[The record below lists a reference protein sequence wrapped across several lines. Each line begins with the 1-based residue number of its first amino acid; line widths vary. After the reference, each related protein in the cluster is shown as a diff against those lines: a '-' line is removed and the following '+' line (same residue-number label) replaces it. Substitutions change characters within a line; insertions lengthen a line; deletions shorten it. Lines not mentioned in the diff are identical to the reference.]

1 MNTFILLGV
10 SAVAAFL
17 CNLLVT
23 PVLLKL
29 SHTHH
34 WYDEVNHRKIHSG
47 NIPRIGGVGITV
59 SFFFGI
65 FVFFLLSRI
74 FVPEVFGRAAGVMRR
89 GAMYW
94 PVLTG
99 LFLVQ
104 LMGLVDDFINIRPW
118 QKLLVQLGSAVLIVA
133 FGFYYRVISFPGLG
147 LRFSMGP
154 FGGILTVLWI
164 VGLGNAIN
172 LIDGLD
178 GLAGGVSALA
188 ALFVSIV
195 AVQVGAPATAV
206 FALVLFAASLGFL
219 VFNFPP
225 AKIFM
230 GDSGS
235 YFLGYTLAVLPL
247 TVSGAAFPAGSA
259 VLPGV
264 FLENLSETLPPPEAL
279 RAMSIILTVTITMTA
294 VPILDTVA
302 AILRRL
308 RKRKP
313 VHSADR
319 NHLHH
324 KLLDFNCSNRTILAI
339 LYGTSS
345 FFGIVCVI
353 AAGLPYPSLIFLLPA
368 LWVLTVAGFLVIDRY
383 YRSHPSS
390 GG

>member
-10 SAVAAFL
+10 STAAAFL

-23 PVLLKL
+23 PILLKL
-29 SHTHH
+29 SHTHK
-34 WYDEVNHRKIHSG
+34 WYDEINHRKIHTG
-47 NIPRIGGVGITV
+47 DMPRIGGVGITV

-65 FVFFLLSRI
+65 LLFFLLVRL
-74 FVPEVFGRAAGVMRR
+74 FGTGQTAPLQR
-89 GAMYW
+89 GLSYW
-94 PVLTG
+94 PVFTG
-99 LFLVQ
+99 IFLVH
-104 LMGLVDDFINIRPW
+104 LMGLIDDFINIRPW
-118 QKLLVQLGSAVLIVA
+118 QKLLVQLGSAVIIVV
-133 FGFYYRVISFPGLG
+133 FGFYYRIISLPGLG
-147 LRFSMGP
+147 IHFSLGP

-188 ALFVSIV
+188 ALFISIV
-195 AVQVGAPATAV
+195 AVQLGAPVTAV

-235 YFLGYTLAVLPL
+235 YFLGYTLAALPL
-247 TVSGAAFPAGSA
+247 TVSGAAFPPGSA
-259 VLPGV
+259 VVPGAFMEPLFGSLPDPGP
-264 FLENLSETLPPPEAL
+264 LTD
-279 RAMSIILTVTITMTA
+279 MSIILTVMITLTA

-302 AILRRL
+302 AILRRI

-324 KLLDFNCSNRTILAI
+324 KLLDFRCSNRTILAI
-339 LYGTSS
+339 VYGIST
-345 FFGIVCVI
+345 FYGAVCVI
-353 AAGLPYPSLIFLLPA
+353 ASDPLRPKLLLLMPG
-368 LWVLTVAGFLVIDRY
+368 LWVLTVIGFIVLDRF
-383 YRSHPSS
+383 YRRHPSC

>member
-23 PVLLKL
+23 PILLKL
-29 SHTHH
+29 SHTHL

-47 NIPRIGGVGITV
+47 DIPRIGGVGITF

-65 FVFFLLSRI
+65 FLFFLLSRFFMPDI
-74 FVPEVFGRAAGVMRR
+74 FGRTADGFRR
-89 GAMYW
+89 GVVYW

-133 FGFYYRVISFPGLG
+133 FGYYYRIISIPGLG
-147 LRFSMGP
+147 IHFSMGP
-154 FGGILTVLWI
+154 FGAVLTVLWI
-164 VGLGNAIN
+164 VGLGNAVN

-178 GLAGGVSALA
+178 GLAGGVSAIA
-188 ALFVSIV
+188 ALFISIA
-195 AVQVGAPATAV
+195 AVQLNAPVTAV
-206 FALVLFAASLGFL
+206 FALVLFAAALGFL

-247 TVSGAAFPAGSA
+247 TVSGAAFPPGSA
-259 VLPGV
+259 VLPGG
-264 FLENLSETLPPPEAL
+264 FLESYSLPAAGPL
-279 RAMSIILTVTITMTA
+279 QAMSVILVVTITLTA
-294 VPILDTVA
+294 IPILDTVA

-339 LYGTSS
+339 LYGVSS

-353 AAGLPYPSLIFLLPA
+353 ATGLPYPSLIYVLPA

>member
-23 PVLLKL
+23 PLLLKL

-47 NIPRIGGVGITV
+47 DIPRIGGVGITI
-59 SFFFGI
+59 SFFFGV
-65 FVFFLLSRI
+65 FVFFLLSRL
-74 FVPEVFGRAAGVMRR
+74 FVPEIFGRMAGIIRR
-89 GAMYW
+89 GADYW
-94 PVLTG
+94 PILTG
-99 LFLVQ
+99 IFLVQ

-118 QKLLVQLGSAVLIVA
+118 QKLLVQLGSAVLIVL
-133 FGFYYRVISFPGLG
+133 FGYYYRVISLPGLG
-147 LRFSMGP
+147 IRFSMGP
-154 FGGILTVLWI
+154 FGGVLTVLWI

-188 ALFVSIV
+188 ALFISIV
-195 AVQVGAPATAV
+195 AVQLGAPVTAV

-247 TVSGAAFPAGSA
+247 TVSGAGFPAGSA
-259 VLPGV
+259 VLPGG
-264 FLENLSETLPPPEAL
+264 LLETLDGVMPSSEAL
-279 RAMSIILTVTITMTA
+279 EAMSIILTVTITMTA
-294 VPILDTVA
+294 VPILDTIA

-339 LYGTSS
+339 VYGTSS
-345 FFGIVCVI
+345 FFGIICVI
-353 AAGLPYPSLIFLLPA
+353 AAGLPYPSLLFILPA
-368 LWVLTVAGFLVIDRY
+368 LWVLTVAGFLVLDRF
-383 YRSHPSS
+383 YRGHPAC
-390 GG
+390 GD